1 MSRIFL
7 KIYKFFQRKKW
18 LMYAT
23 LIGTAVIFAFFA
35 VQIKFEENIF
45 KLLPK
50 TEKAI
55 ESGIAFSDI
64 KIKDKLFIQF
74 PAAEGAAL
82 TPSETSDLE
91 EHFLE
96 NLIAKDSTT
105 HYIDSYLYKLDNDD
119 VISPLSRQH
128 TPKLKSNT
136 TAHSSRVHST
146 QDKLMLS
153 LSNLLT
159 NSFAGRIKQIEKDND
174 VLVATS
180 SNSDSYTITFTS
192 KKKVVKGYSSIVL
205 TYDKTKLQLK
215 KMKLE
220 EWTGQVTTYELN

>member
-96 NLIAKDSTT
+96 NLIAKD
-105 HYIDSYLYKLDNDD
+105 
-119 VISPLSRQH
+119 
-128 TPKLKSNT
+128 
-136 TAHSSRVHST
+136 
-146 QDKLMLS
+146 
-153 LSNLLT
+153 
-159 NSFAGRIKQIEKDND
+159 
-174 VLVATS
+174 
-180 SNSDSYTITFTS
+180 
-192 KKKVVKGYSSIVL
+192 
-205 TYDKTKLQLK
+205 
-215 KMKLE
+215 
-220 EWTGQVTTYELN
+220 